1 MRDQDQSPPR
11 QISGHREDDAAAA
24 ASTFAVG
31 HGAGSCWAAKL
42 HGRAALERVPAAARQ
57 TRPDPGRPGHEHL
70 EPGRL
75 CGALRRDAG
84 LRAVRVE
91 LRRQGEEAAALVLR
105 ALGRSNVGR
114 VLVRSHHQ
122 RLPALEGD
130 WLRQAPPC
138 ARARAGQVHAEL
150 GSSRA
155 ERDCQQDLRLPA
167 TGAGRGGAQL
177 RL

>member
-1 MRDQDQSPPR
+1 MLGRKTSRSCSTGTRTSCRPTDTPR
-11 QISGHREDDAAAA
+11 PRPARSRTSRAWP
-24 ASTFAVG
+24 AV
-31 HGAGSCWAAKL
+31 C
-42 HGRAALERVPAAARQ
+42 
-57 TRPDPGRPGHEHL
+57 
-70 EPGRL
+70 
-75 CGALRRDAG
+75 AG